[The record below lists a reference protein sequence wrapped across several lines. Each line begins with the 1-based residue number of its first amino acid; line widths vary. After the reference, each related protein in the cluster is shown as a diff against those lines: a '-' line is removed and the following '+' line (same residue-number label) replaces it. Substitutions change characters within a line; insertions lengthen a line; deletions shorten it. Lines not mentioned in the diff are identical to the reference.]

1 MPDIPKFANDQEESE
16 FWDTHDF
23 TYYLDET
30 MPADVKFVD
39 ARPRKTQISLR
50 LDAET
55 IARLGWAGTPED
67 LLRGSF
73 EFLLRRENKE
83 SILPSFTID
92 VIGRYFPEWEAAA
105 RRGF

>member
-1 MPDIPKFANDQEESE
+1 MADLTIVALGEGHFRVQVGEGASST
-16 FWDTHDF
+16 THDV
-23 TYYLDET
+23 LV
-30 MPADVKFVD
+30 P
-39 ARPRKTQISLR
+39 P
-50 LDAET
+50 ET

-73 EFLLRRENKE
+73 EFLLRRERKE

>member
-1 MPDIPKFANDQEESE
+1 MADLTIVPLGDGHFRVEVVEGASSTAHDVVVPPD
-16 FWDTHDF
+16 
-23 TYYLDET
+23 
-30 MPADVKFVD
+30 
-39 ARPRKTQISLR
+39 
-50 LDAET
+50 T
-55 IARLGWAGTPED
+55 IARLGWSGTPEE

-73 EFLLRRENKE
+73 EFLLRRERKE